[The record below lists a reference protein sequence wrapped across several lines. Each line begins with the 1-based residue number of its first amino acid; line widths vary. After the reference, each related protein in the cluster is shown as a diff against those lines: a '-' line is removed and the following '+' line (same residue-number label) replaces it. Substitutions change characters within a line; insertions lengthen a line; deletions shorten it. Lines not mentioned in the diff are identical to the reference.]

1 MMMCP
6 DISESERIPRLRAYY
21 LSHAQM
27 AVDRSLVPW
36 KCGRSLLLYCEG
48 WEAASHAPTVRLRRS
63 QAEAYL
69 LKNTVP
75 VIFPGDL
82 IVGQPDFRPFTAEE
96 EERKKRA
103 DTIGIGIPEI
113 RGRAD
118 HLALDYPMLL
128 EQGISGVLATL
139 HEKQDAL
146 DLFDGKNAEDW
157 EYYECCITEL
167 EGVLELQRHYR
178 QAVTEKAEKCTG
190 AEREELLALA
200 EVLRQVP
207 EKPARTFREAL
218 QSIHLFLFSLYGI
231 YSAGRPD
238 QYLLPY
244 YRRDL
249 AAGILTEAGA
259 QELIDCFCIQY
270 IANMSQW
277 AAAGFMLGGRD
288 TEGHPVE
295 NELTWHFLAGIRH
308 THAPDP
314 NVGFCVTEETSEE
327 ILRFAAELNLEGH
340 AQPQIWNSDAV
351 SRSMQRNGY
360 DLPASYAFTH
370 STCVEITP
378 IGRSGVSITSPYINV
393 LGIFMKAFN
402 ACRDGDSF
410 ETLWNA
416 FEKEFRADW
425 KNAFLQE
432 NLWQME
438 RARNCTD
445 PMRIS
450 VFIHSCLEN
459 RRSNDAGGADYNDL
473 EPNLLGMTNTIE
485 SLNVVNRL
493 IFQEKALTFS
503 EFQKILA
510 DNYQGH
516 EEILRK
522 IRRETVHFGVGDP
535 EADAIAKR
543 VADLL
548 LSIFGECR
556 TVRGASVVPGAFS
569 YRDHAKHGAKTPATP
584 DGRLAGSP
592 LADGSGPV
600 QGYDDRGPTLSL
612 ISTTA
617 WEPARFLGGTA
628 VNVKLDRKTPPETLV
643 ALIRGYLRTEGAQ
656 LQFTVVDPEELS
668 DAKVNPD
675 AHRDLLVR
683 IGGYSDFFVRLP
695 EALQDDV
702 ISRAQNGC

>member
-1 MMMCP
+1 MCP

-21 LSHAQM
+21 LTHAQM
-27 AVDRSLVPW
+27 AVDRELVPW
-36 KCGRSLLLYCEG
+36 KCRRSLLLYREG
-48 WEAASHAPTVRLRRS
+48 WADAGNAPTVRLRRS
-63 QAEAYL
+63 YAEAYL
-69 LKNTVP
+69 LRNTVP
-75 VIFPGDL
+75 VLFPEDL
-82 IVGQPDFRPFTAEE
+82 IVGQPDFSPFSDDEK
-96 EERKKRA
+96 ERMKRA
-103 DTIGIGIPEI
+103 DSVGAGIPAQ

-128 EQGISGVLATL
+128 EQGISGVLGTL

-146 DLFDGKNAEDW
+146 DLFDGQSAEDW
-157 EYYECCITEL
+157 EYYECCIVEL

-178 QAVTEKAEKCTG
+178 EAAEKKAAECTG
-190 AEREELLALA
+190 KEREELLALA

-218 QSIHLFLFSLYGI
+218 QSVHFFLFSLYGI

-244 YRRDL
+244 YQRDI

-259 QELIDCFCIQY
+259 QELVDCFCIQY

-288 TEGHPVE
+288 SEGNPVE
-295 NELTWHFLAGIRH
+295 NALTWHFLASIRH

-314 NVGFCVTEETSEE
+314 NVGFCVTEATSPE

-340 AQPQIWNSDAV
+340 AQPQIWNADAV
-351 SRSMQRNGY
+351 SRSMRKNGY
-360 DLPASYAFTH
+360 DVSASYSFTH

-402 ACRDGDSF
+402 GCHDGDSF
-410 ETLWNA
+410 EELWNA
-416 FEKEFRADW
+416 FDREFRAYW
-425 KNAFLQE
+425 KTAFLQE
-432 NLWQME
+432 NLWQLE

-450 VFIHSCLEN
+450 VFIHSCMEN
-459 RRSNDAGGADYNDL
+459 RRSNDAGGADYNLL

-485 SLNVVNRL
+485 SLNVVKRL
-493 IFQEKALTFS
+493 VFEEKLLTFS

-510 DNYQGH
+510 DNYEGH
-516 EEILRK
+516 EDILRK
-522 IRRETVHFGVGDP
+522 IRYGTVHFGVGDP
-535 EADAIAKR
+535 ETDALAKR
-543 VADLL
+543 VSDLL

-556 TVRGASVVPGAFS
+556 TVRGARVVPGAFS
-569 YRDHAKHGAKTPATP
+569 YRDHAAHGKRTQASP
-584 DGRLAGSP
+584 DGRIAGTP

-612 ISTTA
+612 VSTTA
-617 WEPARFLGGTA
+617 WEPARFLGGTS
-628 VNVKLDRKTPPETLV
+628 VNVKLDRKTPAEALL
-643 ALIRGYLRTEGAQ
+643 ALIRGYLHTEGAQ
-656 LQFTVVDPEELS
+656 LQFTVVDPEELL
-668 DAKVNPD
+668 DAKAHPD

-695 EALQDDV
+695 ETLQDDV
-702 ISRAQNGC
+702 ISRAQNGCD